1 MCGGVQME
9 GGDGEVASL
18 EAMLIESKMKNAED
32 ALTIMEVPRLAPAS
46 YPSRR
51 LPYHACRAGR
61 GPLQRRARRTPS
73 RG

>member
-32 ALTIMEVPRLAPAS
+32 ALTIMAYWR
-46 YPSRR
+46 
-51 LPYHACRAGR
+51 
-61 GPLQRRARRTPS
+61 
-73 RG
+73 